1 MSLRP
6 TVLVCALGLSL
17 VGCGGG
23 GSSASSTPAT
33 PTPVA
38 FSSAAFIGTW
48 NNVVPGCYANFAYN
62 TALFYK
68 VDATVISATKVDFV
82 MTAYTDA
89 ACTLKAG
96 KVTDSYSVTFKDGG
110 TSGSI
115 QLAKMAF
122 TFTGSSTG
130 ADGGAGITL
139 NKLPDGTASGGSRKY
154 LIGVDGTKFYG
165 TDGTAAVDAEG
176 YPTKVTAA
184 PTAAKGG

>member
-6 TVLVCALGLSL
+6 LVLVCALGLSL

-23 GSSASSTPAT
+23 GSSTSAN

-48 NNVVPGCYANFAYN
+48 KTVAPVCFANFAYN

-68 VDATVISATKVDFV
+68 LDATAITATTVDV
-82 MTAYTDA
+82 AMTAYTDA

-96 KVTDSYSVTFKDGG
+96 KVTDFYSVTFNDGG

-122 TFTGSSTG
+122 SSTG
-130 ADGGAGITL
+130 FSTSADGGSGISL
-139 NKLPDGTASGGSRKY
+139 KKVPDGTASGGSRKY

-165 TDGTAAVDAEG
+165 TDGAAAVDAEG
-176 YPTKVTAA
+176 YPTRILPT
-184 PTAAKGG
+184 PTATKI

>member
-6 TVLVCALGLSL
+6 MVLVCALGLSL

-23 GSSASSTPAT
+23 GSSTSSTPGT
-33 PTPVA
+33 STPVA

-48 NNVVPGCYANFAYN
+48 SNVVPGCYANFAYN

-68 VDATVISATKVDFV
+68 VDSTVITATQVDFV

-96 KVTDSYSVTFKDGG
+96 KVKDFYHVTFKDGG

-122 TFTGSSTG
+122 TFTGSSVG
-130 ADGGAGITL
+130 ADGGTGITL
-139 NKLPDGTASGGSRKY
+139 NKLQDGTASGGSRKY

-165 TDGTAAVDAEG
+165 TDGTSTLDSEG
-176 YPTKVTAA
+176 YPTKVTAT
-184 PTAAKGG
+184 PTATKI